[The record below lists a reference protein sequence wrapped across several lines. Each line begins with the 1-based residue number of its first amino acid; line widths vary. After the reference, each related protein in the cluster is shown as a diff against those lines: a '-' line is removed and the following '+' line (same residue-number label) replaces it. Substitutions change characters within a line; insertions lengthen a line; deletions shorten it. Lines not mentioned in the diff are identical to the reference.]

1 MEELLSQLLKKY
13 WLSYKSIFIV
23 LIICGAFCISA
34 LPQEGEGLSLRAQ
47 LSIIL
52 SVIVLVLYL
61 LACVKHNALPKA
73 KRNSVAVLFVVDA
86 ENDSFY
92 KDVKNKLISSF
103 AENINSN
110 RDAKIEALCVKKEQL
125 KNYSFTEKDIII
137 PILEKTGAVFLADI
151 KYRVDCQTNAEHFEM
166 KINYGVLHPI
176 FQQNKT
182 QVLIHDMNTMRK
194 NLAKKRFN
202 KAQLLDQFEYTSQAL
217 SLVCQYVMGFVL
229 LLSGQAQEAYEYL
242 SRAYIEAKGASSIID
257 QDIFRLIESR
267 FVDTCY
273 IAASIDTEQFENTK
287 DTKFLEKMNTRIEE
301 AISIKPGNPDYFIA
315 KAYYA
320 IIIERDP
327 VHARALIDYAKK
339 IDSKKI
345 WRYSD
350 AFIDAYIGKESHTI
364 YKKYKK
370 AFTVDYNLVRIADF
384 IEYILE
390 QEPERIG
397 LNLAAALVYD
407 QLGDT
412 IRAKQYYSRCLEYE
426 KDNVFKEQL
435 SQKIANI

>member
-13 WLSYKSIFIV
+13 WLKYKSIILVF
-23 LIICGAFCISA
+23 IICGGFCIPT
-34 LPQEGEGLSLRAQ
+34 LPQTGEE
-47 LSIIL
+47 LSIRAKLSIFFSAFIL
-52 SVIVLVLYL
+52 ILYVI
-61 LACVKHNALPKA
+61 ACMKHNSLPKA

-86 ENDSFY
+86 EKDSFY
-92 KDVKNKLISSF
+92 RDVKDKLISSF

-166 KINYGVLHPI
+166 KINYGVLHPN
-176 FQQNKT
+176 FQRSKT
-182 QVLIHDMNTMRK
+182 QVLIRDMNAMRK
-194 NLAKKRFN
+194 SLAKKRFS
-202 KAQLLDQFEYTSQAL
+202 KAQLLEQFDYTSQAL

-229 LLSGQAQEAYEYL
+229 LLSGQAQESYEYL
-242 SRAYIEAKGASSIID
+242 SRAYIEAKGENSIID
-257 QDIFRLIESR
+257 QNIFRLIESR
-267 FVDTCY
+267 FVDACY
-273 IAASIDTEQFENTK
+273 IAATIDTEQFENTK
-287 DTKFLEKMNTRIEE
+287 DTNFLEKMNDRIEK
-301 AISIKPGNPDYFIA
+301 ANSIKPGKPDYYLA

-320 IIIERDP
+320 IVIERDP
-327 VHARALIDYAKK
+327 GNARELIDYAKK
-339 IDSKKI
+339 IDGKKI

-350 AFIDAYIGKESHTI
+350 AFITAYSGNESRTI

-370 AFTVDYNLVRIADF
+370 AFGVDYNLVRIADF

-390 QEPERIG
+390 QEPDRVG

-407 QLGDT
+407 QMGDT
-412 IRAKQYYSRCLEYE
+412 IRAKEYYRRCLECE
-426 KDNVFKEQL
+426 KDNGFKELL
-435 SQKIANI
+435 SQKIANT